1 MPIGSAGASSAAGNS
16 ATGPYF
22 ERDPAPGGLLRFGI
36 PDYKLEKGVIDL
48 RLAQME
54 AEGTVFECGVDVGSA
69 LAVDELRSRY
79 DAVVLATGAQ
89 RPRDVDLP
97 GRDLPGVEFA
107 MPYLTGRNRALGGFD
122 AVGPA
127 ISAEGRNV
135 VVLGGGD
142 TSADCLGFALRE
154 SAASVVEVAHGP
166 TPPTSRSPLR
176 VWPDWP
182 FVLRSYA
189 AHAEGGAREFQLE
202 PVEFL
207 ATDGRL
213 SGVRLE
219 RMEFPGFDGV
229 GRRPRPEPTGEQVTL
244 PADLVLIAVGFT
256 GAEASPLFDGLGI
269 ELGPRLTVPVDGA
282 FHTPADGVF
291 AAGDC
296 VRGAD
301 LIVSAIADGRAAA
314 AAASAYLSAVPA

>member
-1 MPIGSAGASSAAGNS
+1 M
-16 ATGPYF
+16 TVF

-48 RLAQME
+48 RIAQIE
-54 AEGTVFECGVDVGSA
+54 AEGTVFECGVDVGTAYRRGGAAASGSTPWCSRPAPSA
-69 LAVDELRSRY
+69 
-79 DAVVLATGAQ
+79 
-89 RPRDVDLP
+89 PRDVALP
-97 GRDLPGVEFA
+97 GRELPGVEFA
-107 MPYLTGRNRALGGFD
+107 MPYLTGRNRALGGFEP
-122 AVGPA
+122 AGPA
-127 ISAEGRNV
+127 ISAAGLNV

-154 SAASVVEVAHGP
+154 EAASVVEVAHGP

-176 VWPDWP
+176 VWPEWP

-189 AHAEGGAREFQLE
+189 AHAEGGEREFQLE
-202 PVEFL
+202 PVEFME
-207 ATDGRL
+207 TGGKL

-229 GRRPRPEPTGEQVTL
+229 GRRPRPEPTGEEVVL
-244 PADLVLIAVGFT
+244 PADLVLIAVGFS
-256 GAEASPLFDGLGI
+256 GAESSPLLDGLGI
-269 ELGPRLTVPVDGA
+269 ELSARLTVPVDGA
-282 FHTPADGVF
+282 FQTPVDGVF

-301 LIVSAIADGRAAA
+301 LIVTAIAEGRAAA

>member
-1 MPIGSAGASSAAGNS
+1 M
-16 ATGPYF
+16 TVF

-36 PDYKLEKGVIDL
+36 PDYKLEKSVID
-48 RLAQME
+48 RRIEQMQ
-54 AEGTVFECGVDVGSA
+54 AEGTQFECGVDVGTGLSA
-69 LAVDELRSRY
+69 VGLRDRFDS
-79 DAVVLATGAQ
+79 VVLATGAQ

-97 GRDLPGVEFA
+97 GRELPGVDFA

-122 AVGPA
+122 PAGPVL
-127 ISAEGRNV
+127 SAAGLNV
-135 VVLGGGD
+135 VILGGGD
-142 TSADCLGFALRE
+142 TSADCLGNALRE
-154 SAASVVEVAHGP
+154 RAESVAEIAHGP
-166 TPPTSRSPLR
+166 TPPTTRSPLR

-189 AHAEGGAREFQLE
+189 AHAEGGEREFQLE
-202 PVEFL
+202 PVEFM

-213 SGVRLE
+213 SGIRLE

-229 GRRPRPEPTGEQVTL
+229 GRRPRPRATGDRLVID
-244 PADLVLIAVGFT
+244 ADLALIAVGFS
-256 GAEASPLFDGLGI
+256 GAEPLPLFDELEI

-282 FHTPADGVF
+282 FQTAAEGVF

-301 LIVSAIADGRAAA
+301 LIVTAIADGRAAA
-314 AAASAYLSAVPA
+314 AAVTAHLSAIPA